1 VDSSVL
7 QNAQGSRRRQG
18 MSFGFRAP
26 VGIIDQQQ
34 GGLEFLGE
42 GNRFS
47 FSGSYLRKLPGIEH
61 LAGLTHLKPCR
72 GMRHPG
78 ANKVRRAG
86 VLEVCQDSRRK
97 GDLLI
102 EGGQNGL
109 VLDQHEVMEG
119 RGIRDD
125 EHSEAKPTM
134 GLPILFQVIQRI
146 PQWDIMIFEKRVDFQ
161 AGVIAQ

>member
-1 VDSSVL
+1 VDSSVF

-18 MSFGFRAP
+18 MSFGFGTP

-34 GGLEFLGE
+34 RGLEFLGE

-61 LAGLTHLKPCR
+61 LAGLTYLKPCR

-78 ANKVRRAG
+78 ANKVRRPG
-86 VLEVCQDSRRK
+86 LLEVCQDCKRN

-125 EHSEAKPTM
+125 EHSEAKQTM
-134 GLPILFQVIQRI
+134 GLTVLFQVFQRI
-146 PQWDIMIFEKRVDFQ
+146 PQRHIMIFEKRVDF
-161 AGVIAQ
+161 